1 MLVAGVFTVSGIID
15 AFLYH
20 GHKQL
25 KAKLGK
31 NTWVEYMLELR
42 NFVFIE
48 LPSERQGI
56 LEWVVFSIQNFRALD
71 GGIIL
76 HL

>member
-1 MLVAGVFTVSGIID
+1 VESCLKNLNDIIAGVFTVSGIID

-31 NTWVEYMLELR
+31 NT
-42 NFVFIE
+42 
-48 LPSERQGI
+48 
-56 LEWVVFSIQNFRALD
+56 
-71 GGIIL
+71 
-76 HL
+76 

>member
-1 MLVAGVFTVSGIID
+1 MWDIVESCLKNLNDIIAGVFTVSGIID

-31 NTWVEYMLELR
+31 NTWVDYIVELIVYFMLP
-42 NFVFIE
+42 
-48 LPSERQGI
+48 LPQVNVRG
-56 LEWVVFSIQNFRALD
+56 L
-71 GGIIL
+71 
-76 HL
+76 